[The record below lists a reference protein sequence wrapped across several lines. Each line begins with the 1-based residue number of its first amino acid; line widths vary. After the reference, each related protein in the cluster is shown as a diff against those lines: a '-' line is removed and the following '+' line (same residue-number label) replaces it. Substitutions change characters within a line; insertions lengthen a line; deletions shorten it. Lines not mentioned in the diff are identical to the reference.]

1 MKWQQCQLT
10 TKIRIKTPKT
20 IFTLPNIYSCNDK
33 SVSFKYLVFNSFLR
47 KANLIENHSYT
58 RKLSDLDRY
67 CWLLRDLRDSFSNIE
82 QSVPSY
88 CYKVLYNIQS
98 LNADVKGKSF
108 RKYLTTSII
117 LNYKNLSPHVIS
129 LQIILW
135 PHRISS
141 IFKNMYTSYHVLIL

>member
-10 TKIRIKTPKT
+10 TKIRVKTPKT
-20 IFTLPNIYSCNDK
+20 MPTLWNIYVCNDK

-108 RKYLTTSII
+108 RKLCYNLDNTQFLKS
-117 LNYKNLSPHVIS
+117 LSSRHESPNY
-129 LQIILW
+129 
-135 PHRISS
+135 
-141 IFKNMYTSYHVLIL
+141 FMTSYNFEHL